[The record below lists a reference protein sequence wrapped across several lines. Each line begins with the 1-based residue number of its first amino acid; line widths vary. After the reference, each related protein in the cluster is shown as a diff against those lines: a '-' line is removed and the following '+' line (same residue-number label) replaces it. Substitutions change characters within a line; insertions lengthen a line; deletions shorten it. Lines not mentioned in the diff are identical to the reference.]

1 MQPKEIVRAALRF
14 ASPARMP
21 VRMANFGVDDTM
33 WVPLTGANRVE
44 NGVRIDDWG
53 CGWAQTAM
61 HNMGQVKGHPLADLS
76 QHDTV
81 VPPDYSQDWRFT
93 ECEPAIQCAERDG
106 RYTHIGIFMVLFER
120 MHALAGFENV
130 LMGLL
135 ADRAN
140 AEALADKILATQIAL
155 VHAVQN
161 RFGAR
166 LHSIGMSDDWG
177 TQQAAFIS
185 KELWDDF
192 FLPRYTKLFAE
203 IHKGGQDVWVHTC
216 GKVNEIIAG
225 FIMAGVDAV
234 NLQQPR
240 ALGIEEIGRRYR
252 GKVTFES
259 LADIQATI
267 PTGRRD
273 LIEADARDLARHWML
288 PTGGFVLSDYG
299 DDAAIGA
306 SPDAKRTMYRAF
318 SAVSEEL
325 YGKPL
330 PPLP

>member
-61 HNMGQVKGHPLADLS
+61 HNMGQVKMHPLADLS

>member
-1 MQPKEIVRAALRF
+1 
-14 ASPARMP
+14 
-21 VRMANFGVDDTM
+21 
-33 WVPLTGANRVE
+33 
-44 NGVRIDDWG
+44 
-53 CGWAQTAM
+53 
-61 HNMGQVKGHPLADLS
+61 
-76 QHDTV
+76 
-81 VPPDYSQDWRFT
+81 
-93 ECEPAIQCAERDG
+93 
-106 RYTHIGIFMVLFER
+106 
-120 MHALAGFENV
+120 
-130 LMGLL
+130 MGLL

-306 SPDAKRTMYRAF
+306 TPDAKRTMYRAF